1 VQPNLI
7 PRLSRASSGPGGG
20 TPAHRPTV
28 DGQGGDPREPRD
40 PRDGGAAG
48 EPLVVAAAPA
58 PAPVVV
64 GAIPARYASTRLP
77 GKPLLTIAGRPMIEH
92 VYRRVERARGLG
104 RVVVVTDDERIARA
118 VEAFGGEVEMTPAD
132 CASGTDRIAHAARG
146 WPAAAAVVNIQGD
159 EPLIDPE
166 AVSRIAEHLAAFPA
180 DPMVTLAVP
189 LEAAGAGDRH
199 AGNAGDP
206 GNFGDFGEMASPH
219 VVKVVLSQGGYALY
233 FSRSAIPYPRQAGAA
248 TPLRHL
254 GIYGYQRAALLR
266 LAELPPTP
274 LERSEALEQLRA
286 LEHGMPIR
294 VLIAGRGSPGVD
306 TEEDLRRVE
315 RLLEQGGPL

>member
-7 PRLSRASSGPGGG
+7 PGLSAASTGPGGD
-20 TPAHRPTV
+20 TSAHRSTAGP
-28 DGQGGDPREPRD
+28 
-40 PRDGGAAG
+40 AAG
-48 EPLVVAAAPA
+48 SDSAIPAIPGMAPA
-58 PAPVVV
+58 PIPLVV

-77 GKPLLTIAGRPMIEH
+77 GKPLRSIAGRPMIEH

-104 RVVVVTDDERIARA
+104 RVVVLTDDERIARA
-118 VEAFGGEVEMTPAD
+118 VEDFGGEVEMTPAD
-132 CASGTDRIAHAARG
+132 CASGTDRIAHAASR
-146 WPAAAAVVNIQGD
+146 WPAVAAVVNIQGD

-166 AVSRIAEHLAAFPA
+166 AVSRVAEHLAACPA
-180 DPMVTLAVP
+180 DPIVTLAVP
-189 LEAAGAGDRH
+189 LAPLAPADDGGLS
-199 AGNAGDP
+199 
-206 GNFGDFGEMASPH
+206 SPH
-219 VVKVVLSQGGYALY
+219 VVKVVLSQSGHALY

-266 LAELPPTP
+266 LAALPPTP

-286 LEHGMPIR
+286 LEHGIAIR
-294 VLIAGRGSPGVD
+294 VLIAGSGLPGVD

-315 RLLEQGGPL
+315 RLLEQRSRSGGGD